1 MESLR
6 DQHNFKSKNKKMEKI
21 KSIILASTVCL
32 WVFSG
37 CGSSEEEAAPVA
49 PTEDESQEGLG
60 AVDSG
65 SESSE

>member
-1 MESLR
+1 M
-6 DQHNFKSKNKKMEKI
+6 KKF

-32 WVFSG
+32 WIFNG

-49 PTEDESQEGLG
+49 STEDESQEGLG

>member
-1 MESLR
+1 MKSLR
-6 DQHNFKSKNKKMEKI
+6 DQHNIKEKI
-21 KSIILASTVCL
+21 KMKKFKSIILAATVCL
-32 WVFSG
+32 WVLNG

-49 PTEDESQEGLG
+49 STEDESQEGLG

>member
-1 MESLR
+1 MKSLR
-6 DQHNFKSKNKKMEKI
+6 DQHNIKEKI
-21 KSIILASTVCL
+21 KMKKFKSIILAVTVCL
-32 WVFSG
+32 WVFNG

-49 PTEDESQEGLG
+49 STEDESQEGLG

>member
-1 MESLR
+1 M
-6 DQHNFKSKNKKMEKI
+6 KKF

-32 WVFSG
+32 WVFNG